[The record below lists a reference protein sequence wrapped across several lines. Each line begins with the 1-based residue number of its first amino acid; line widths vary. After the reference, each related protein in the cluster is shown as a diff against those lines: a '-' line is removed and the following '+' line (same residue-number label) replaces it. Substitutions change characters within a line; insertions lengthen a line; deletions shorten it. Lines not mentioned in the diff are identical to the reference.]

1 MRIPALV
8 TMMKTIE
15 APTLARRDILCI
27 GTMMKRVLSAVFT
40 ITLACS
46 LAACAGGSSSVSAS
60 NPPEQGNDTD
70 TSQARLADS
79 LQSLI
84 DTLLEQKRKDMKTG
98 GPYAPSKELI
108 ALLEQAQSEGSVSLS
123 NYEKAWSNYRRC
135 VVDRGQPQPKL
146 IHYANGLYTKAGV
159 SGGTQEQ
166 RDAFLQATDE
176 CEYSEV
182 LALQTI
188 YAAQID
194 NPNLYSSPN
203 VGIVDCLQRHG
214 LVPKDYTAS
223 QFQHESSSEEYS
235 FDESQPQV
243 QACYAANNRIQLD
256 ASDESVWQDL
266 G

>member
-1 MRIPALV
+1 MNSRSSGLRCYLTPLLALLCATALLFSGCASV
-8 TMMKTIE
+8 DAGSQSAEGRSGGETTAE
-15 APTLARRDILCI
+15 PTDN
-27 GTMMKRVLSAVFT
+27 T
-40 ITLACS
+40 
-46 LAACAGGSSSVSAS
+46 
-60 NPPEQGNDTD
+60 
-70 TSQARLADS
+70 RLADS

-84 DTLLEQKRKDMKTG
+84 DTLLEQKRKDLETG

-166 RDAFLQATDE
+166 RDAFLQATDEWATDE

-256 ASDESVWQDL
+256 ASDASVWQDL